1 MILFI
6 FLSNLVSFVNRF
18 DLCIVGGSSGLGRE
32 LIYQSLQN
40 NNKVLALSNNPIE
53 IKIPYRGGGLE
64 NKETDM
70 IIQDKNLMVCN
81 YNNFQKFQFENIV
94 FTTGAKPFEKDY
106 SDEITETILT
116 NQNIYLKKIVL
127 ISADGVGDSLPKSN
141 SGIKIMNNWYLK
153 DVYRAKNNQEILIN
167 KYKNDYNAKIFIIRP
182 KVLSYG
188 ENIFMAKSRQ
198 QLANEILSL
207 F

>member
-6 FLSNLVSFVNRF
+6 FLSTFLSLVNRF

-40 NNKVLALSNNPIE
+40 NNKVLALSNNPNQ

-64 NKETDM
+64 NKETNT
-70 IIQDKNLMVCN
+70 IIQDKNLMICD
-81 YNNFQKFQFENIV
+81 YNNFEKFKFENIV

-116 NQNIYLKKIVL
+116 NQNIALKKIVL
-127 ISADGVGDSLPKSN
+127 ISAEGVGNSLPKSN

-167 KYKNDYNAKIFIIRP
+167 KYEKEYNTQIFIIRP

-188 ENIFMAKSRQ
+188 KNIFIAKSRQ

>member
-1 MILFI
+1 MLFFI
-6 FLSNLVSFVNRF
+6 FLSNFLTFVNRF

-40 NNKVLALSNNPIE
+40 NNKVLALSNNLNE

-81 YNNFQKFQFENIV
+81 YNNFEKFQFENIV

-116 NQNIYLKKIVL
+116 NQNIDLKKIVL

>member
-6 FLSNLVSFVNRF
+6 FLSTFLSLINKFN
-18 DLCIVGGSSGLGRE
+18 LCIVGGSSGLGRE
-32 LIYQSLQN
+32 IIYQSLQN
-40 NNKVLALSNNPIE
+40 NNKVLALSNNPNQ

-64 NKETDM
+64 NKETNT
-70 IIQDKNLMVCN
+70 IIQDKNLMICD
-81 YNNFQKFQFENIV
+81 YNNFEKFKFENIV

-116 NQNIYLKKIVL
+116 NKNIALKKIVL
-127 ISADGVGDSLPKSN
+127 ISAEGVGDSLPKSN

-153 DVYRAKNNQEILIN
+153 DVYRAKNSQESLLN
-167 KYKNDYNAKIFIIRP
+167 KYEKNHDTQIFIIRP

-188 ENIFMAKSRQ
+188 KNIFMAKSRQ

>member
-32 LIYQSLQN
+32 LIYQSLEN
-40 NNKVLALSNNPIE
+40 NNKVLALSNNPNQ

-64 NKETDM
+64 NKETNT
-70 IIQDKNLMVCN
+70 IIQDKNLLVCD
-81 YNNFQKFQFENIV
+81 YNNFEKLKFENIV
-94 FTTGAKPFEKDY
+94 FTSGAKPFEKDY
-106 SDEITETILT
+106 SDEITEKILI
-116 NQNIYLKKIVL
+116 NQNIDLKKIVL
-127 ISADGVGDSLPKSN
+127 ISADGVGDSLTKSN
-141 SGIKIMNNWYLK
+141 SGIQIMNNWYLK
-153 DVYRAKNNQEILIN
+153 DVYRAKNNQEILLN
-167 KYKNDYNAKIFIIRP
+167 KYEKDHDTQIFIIRP

-188 ENIFMAKSRQ
+188 KNIFMAKSRQ

>member
-6 FLSNLVSFVNRF
+6 FLSTFISFVNNF
-18 DLCIVGGSSGLGRE
+18 DLCVVGGSSGLGRE

-40 NNKVLALSNNPIE
+40 NNKILALSNNPNQ

-64 NKETDM
+64 NKETDI
-70 IIQDKNLMVCN
+70 IIQDKNLMICD
-81 YNNFQKFQFENIV
+81 YNNFEKFQFENIV
-94 FTTGAKPFEKDY
+94 FTTGAKPFKKDY

-116 NQNIYLKKIVL
+116 NQNIDLKKIVL
-127 ISADGVGDSLPKSN
+127 ISADGVGDSLAKSN
-141 SGIKIMNNWYLK
+141 SGIQIMNNWYLK
-153 DVYRAKNNQEILIN
+153 DVYRAKNNQEILLN
-167 KYKNDYNAKIFIIRP
+167 KYEKDHDTQIYIIRP

-188 ENIFMAKSRQ
+188 KNIFMAKSRQ
-198 QLANEILSL
+198 ELANEILSL

>member
-1 MILFI
+1 MLFFI
-6 FLSNLVSFVNRF
+6 FLSTFLTFVNRF

-40 NNKVLALSNNPIE
+40 NNKVLALSNNLNE

-81 YNNFQKFQFENIV
+81 YNNFEKFQFENIV

-116 NQNIYLKKIVL
+116 NQNIDLKKIVL
-127 ISADGVGDSLPKSN
+127 ISAEGVGDSLPKSN

-153 DVYRAKNNQEILIN
+153 DVYRAKNIQETLIN

-188 ENIFMAKSRQ
+188 KNIFMAKSRQ

>member
-1 MILFI
+1 MLLFI
-6 FLSNLVSFVNRF
+6 FLSSFSSFVNRF
-18 DLCIVGGSSGLGRE
+18 ELCIVGGSSGLGRE

-40 NNKVLALSNNPIE
+40 NDKVLALSNNPIE

-64 NKETDM
+64 NKETDI
-70 IIQDKNLMVCN
+70 IIQDKNLMICD
-81 YNNFQKFQFENIV
+81 YNNFEKFEFENIV

-106 SDEITETILT
+106 SDEITEKILT
-116 NQNIYLKKIVL
+116 NQNIDLKKIVL
-127 ISADGVGDSLPKSN
+127 ISADGVGDSLPNSN
-141 SGIKIMNNWYLK
+141 YGIKVMNNWYLK
-153 DVYRAKNNQEILIN
+153 DVYRAKNIQESLLN
-167 KYKNDYNAKIFIIRP
+167 KYEKNHDTQIFIIRP

>member
-6 FLSNLVSFVNRF
+6 FLSTFLSFVNRF

-32 LIYQSLQN
+32 IIYQSLQN
-40 NNKVLALSNNPIE
+40 NNKVLALSNNPNQ

-64 NKETDM
+64 NKETNT
-70 IIQDKNLMVCN
+70 IIQDKNLMICD
-81 YNNFQKFQFENIV
+81 YNNFEKFKFENIV

-116 NQNIYLKKIVL
+116 NQNIALKKIVL
-127 ISADGVGDSLPKSN
+127 ISAEGVGNSLPKSN

-167 KYKNDYNAKIFIIRP
+167 KYEKEYNTQIFIIRP

-188 ENIFMAKSRQ
+188 KNIFIAKSRQ

>member
-1 MILFI
+1 MLFFI
-6 FLSNLVSFVNRF
+6 FLSNFLTFVNRF

-40 NNKVLALSNNPIE
+40 NNKVLALSNNLNE

-81 YNNFQKFQFENIV
+81 YNNFEKFQFENIV

-106 SDEITETILT
+106 SDKITETILT
-116 NQNIYLKKIVL
+116 NQNIALKKIVL

-153 DVYRAKNNQEILIN
+153 DVYRAKNIQETLIN

-188 ENIFMAKSRQ
+188 DNIFMAKSRK

>member
-1 MILFI
+1 MLLFI
-6 FLSNLVSFVNRF
+6 FLSSFSSFVNRF

-32 LIYQSLQN
+32 LIYQSLQSN
-40 NNKVLALSNNPIE
+40 DKVLALSNNPIE

-64 NKETDM
+64 NKETDI
-70 IIQDKNLMVCN
+70 IIQDKNLMICD
-81 YNNFQKFQFENIV
+81 YNNFEKFEFENIV

-106 SDEITETILT
+106 SDEITEKILT
-116 NQNIYLKKIVL
+116 NQNIDLKKIVL
-127 ISADGVGDSLPKSN
+127 ISADGVGDSLPNSN
-141 SGIKIMNNWYLK
+141 YGIKVMNNWYLK
-153 DVYRAKNNQEILIN
+153 DVYRAKNIQESLLN
-167 KYKNDYNAKIFIIRP
+167 KYEKNHDTQIFIIRP